1 MQPTPRAASKI
12 GAILRSGFGYNVN
25 AVYQC
30 GAADGQPVG
39 RARATHAMNGQRMI
53 QPRNCCGPTANAREY
68 RIRLPSQG
76 RHPLPGQA
84 SAGNAFEPHPRARIR
99 PPSWWERNR
108 RERPR
113 TVSRAAHA
121 TVIAPNCA
129 EAERP
134 RASSQAAP
142 SGASTSGRSARASD
156 VVPPN
161 QRMQPDAAARRRDRR
176 DFGTPSWH
184 ARHPD
189 LSWRRG

>member
-1 MQPTPRAASKI
+1 MRQALGGHERPLVEKPTYDQP
-12 GAILRSGFGYNVN
+12 GA
-25 AVYQC
+25 
-30 GAADGQPVG
+30 
-39 RARATHAMNGQRMI
+39 
-53 QPRNCCGPTANAREY
+53 CCGPTANAREY
-68 RIRLPSQG
+68 RIRPPSQG
-76 RHPLPGQA
+76 THPLPGQA